1 MMKIIKLMVMPY
13 IMLFIWGCSSNTESN
28 NSSKVDSSSLE
39 WENKPVPKE
48 IIKSTRLFR
57 ERLLTDPYRP
67 AYHFTVPEDV
77 GRPGDPNGAFYYN
90 GRYHLMYLYNREG
103 SGFSYGHI
111 SSSDLLH
118 WRHHPDPIGPSDG
131 DYGVFSGGGFVDKDG
146 RALSTYWE
154 FMDKETRDRHATNSY
169 KGRPFGIGIAESTDE
184 HFDNWRKFSAN
195 PVITSTDWGIT
206 VSKGKNCNEE
216 IYGSADPSQIWVKDG
231 RYYMLTGN
239 LLVLR
244 KYGLGPDNYSGSQ
257 EKPEGFFKDCCSEDH
272 LGDHLYLFVSDDLE
286 NWEYM
291 HEFYERNPEWT
302 EITEDNMCPSFLPL
316 PSGPN
321 GEPGN
326 KHLLL
331 FISHNLGCQY
341 YIGTYKNDKF
351 FPENHGRMTWED
363 NAYFAPEA
371 LIDGEGRHIM
381 WSWIFDD
388 RPQELKDYYG
398 WTGTFGLPRS
408 LWEGED
414 GTLRMRPVKE
424 LANLRKDVKIKRNI
438 TVDTDSDFKL
448 ENFGKQ
454 LLELEI
460 TADLNGAN
468 QFGVKVNASGDGR
481 EETVLY
487 YDDIENNLVFDATK
501 SSIKMGRRNIE
512 KGPFELGKELLVL
525 RVFIDKSIVEVFA
538 NDQQAIARRVYP
550 TLDGLDVKLF
560 AKGGTV
566 NVKSV
571 KAWELMPSNPY

>member
-1 MMKIIKLMVMPY
+1 
-13 IMLFIWGCSSNTESN
+13 MLFIWGCSSNTESN

-146 RALSTYWE
+146 RALITYWE

-206 VSKGKNCNEE
+206 VSKGKNGNEE

>member
-1 MMKIIKLMVMPY
+1 
-13 IMLFIWGCSSNTESN
+13 MLFIWGCSSNTESN

-131 DYGVFSGGGFVDKDG
+131 DYGIFSGGGFVDKDG
-146 RALSTYWE
+146 RALITYWE
-154 FMDKETRDRHATNSY
+154 FMDKDTRDRHATNSY

-206 VSKGKNCNEE
+206 VSKGKNGNEE